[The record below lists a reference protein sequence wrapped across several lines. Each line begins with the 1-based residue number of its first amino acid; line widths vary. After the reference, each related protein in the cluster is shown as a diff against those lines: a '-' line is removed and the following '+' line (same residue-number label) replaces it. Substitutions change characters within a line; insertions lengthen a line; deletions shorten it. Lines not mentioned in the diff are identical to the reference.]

1 MTLNNPGFRGE
12 ADRLDELLCAAPTRC
27 AAPNRR
33 DGSQKRNHDGNT
45 ARVGAV
51 HEPPCAAPTRL
62 AMLVAVARQ
71 VEALRPVPALPAGGI
86 TSARQIFLAQAA
98 RMRSIMVARNQA
110 TRNAQSSATRQH
122 VHWYNRLHAVCC
134 AWAKSRQAGAS
145 SRREGARLRPHPST
159 RLTRAYGTGAGRA
172 SQGKRAFASVMV
184 AQLATMAAVALLFL
198 FLSLTTGIAMGSLG
212 KAAQASLPG
221 DRFYVYKIAQ
231 ENLDAALTFDSFSRV
246 ALYVE
251 LVKQRSEEIFKLV
264 QAGRTAPVETAR
276 RLQQHLVAAFLAASQ
291 LPDPQMENAL
301 LQIRQVSLN
310 TQVTLEQAEWMA
322 IDDPSRITLDVA
334 SYAAINASALAEQGL
349 ADPQEFRLLMS
360 ALPPL
365 PSATPSSVPVI
376 IYPPFNPTPVSVIP
390 TATIESFNPPA
401 FSPTPSL
408 TSVAVGATPVPATA
422 TGTPINPPPPPAT
435 PSPTNI
441 AVGSTPT
448 PATATTTP
456 TPTATETPE
465 PPPFITTPT
474 PIVNSGGGN

>member
-1 MTLNNPGFRGE
+1 MIPNE
-12 ADRLDELLCAAPTRC
+12 ADRLDELLS
-27 AAPNRR
+27 N
-33 DGSQKRNHDGNT
+33 GSQKRNHDGNT

-51 HEPPCAAPTRL
+51 HEPAL

-71 VEALRPVPALPAGGI
+71 VEALRPAVAPLPAGGI

-110 TRNAQSSATRQH
+110 TMKSRSPAIWQPKVWLA
-122 VHWYNRLHAVCC
+122 RL
-134 AWAKSRQAGAS
+134 WAKSRQVGAS

-172 SQGKRAFASVMV
+172 SQGRRAFASVMV

-231 ENLDAALTFDSFSRV
+231 EDLDAALTFDSFGRV

-291 LPDPQMENAL
+291 LPDTQMENAL

-334 SYAAINASALAEQGL
+334 SYAALNASALAEQGL
-349 ADPQEFRLLMS
+349 ADPQEFRAMMS
-360 ALPPL
+360 ALPPM

-376 IYPPFNPTPVSVIP
+376 IYPPFNPTPVSVMP

-408 TSVAVGATPVPATA
+408 TSVAVGATPVPPTA
-422 TGTPINPPPPPAT
+422 TGTPSNPPPPPAT

-441 AVGSTPT
+441 AVGLTPI

-456 TPTATETPE
+456 TPTATGTPVL
-465 PPPFITTPT
+465 PPFPPTPTPT
-474 PIVNSGGGN
+474 PIINSGGGN

>member
-1 MTLNNPGFRGE
+1 MIPNE
-12 ADRLDELLCAAPTRC
+12 ADRLDELLR
-27 AAPNRR
+27 N
-33 DGSQKRNHDGNT
+33 GSQKRNHDGNT

-51 HEPPCAAPTRL
+51 HEPPLAA
-62 AMLVAVARQ
+62 LVAVARQ
-71 VEALRPVPALPAGGI
+71 VEALRQAVVPLPAGGT
-86 TSARQIFLAQAA
+86 TSARKIFLAQAA
-98 RMRSIMVARNQA
+98 RMRSNMVARNQA
-110 TRNAQSSATRQH
+110 TMNAPSSAAKRPM
-122 VHWYNRLHAVCC
+122 HWFTRLH

-159 RLTRAYGTGAGRA
+159 RLTRAYYGTGAGRA

-184 AQLATMAAVALLFL
+184 AQLPTMAAVALLFL
-198 FLSLTTGIAMGSLG
+198 FLSLTTGITMGSLG

-221 DRFYVYKIAQ
+221 DRFYGYKIAQ
-231 ENLDAALTFDSFSRV
+231 ENLDAALTFDPFGRV

-291 LPDPQMENAL
+291 LPDTQMESAL
-301 LQIRQVSLN
+301 LQIRQVSLS
-310 TQVTLEQAEWMA
+310 TQFTLEQAEWMA

-334 SYAAINASALAEQGL
+334 SYAALNASALAEQGL
-349 ADPQEFRLLMS
+349 ADPQEFRALMS

-365 PSATPSSVPVI
+365 PSATPSSVPLI
-376 IYPPFNPTPVSVIP
+376 ITPPFNPTPVSVMP

-401 FSPTPSL
+401 FSPTPSE
-408 TSVAVGATPVPATA
+408 TSGPAGATPVPATA
-422 TGTPINPPPPPAT
+422 TGTPINPPPAT

-441 AVGSTPT
+441 AVGPTPT
-448 PATATTTP
+448 PATATVMP
-456 TPTATETPE
+456 TPTATSTPG
-465 PPPFITTPT
+465 PPPFFTTPT

>member
-71 VEALRPVPALPAGGI
+71 VEALRPVVAPLPAGGI

-98 RMRSIMVARNQA
+98 RMRSKNARFSTARQQESWF
-110 TRNAQSSATRQH
+110 TRLWPAYRQS
-122 VHWYNRLHAVCC
+122 
-134 AWAKSRQAGAS
+134 
-145 SRREGARLRPHPST
+145 GARLRP
-159 RLTRAYGTGAGRA
+159 RQAR
-172 SQGKRAFASVMV
+172 RAFASVMV

-198 FLSLTTGIAMGSLG
+198 FLSLTTGITLGSLG

-231 ENLDAALTFDSFSRV
+231 EDLDAALTFDSFSRV

-291 LPDPQMENAL
+291 LPDPQMESAL
-301 LQIRQVSLN
+301 LQIRQVSLS

-349 ADPQEFRLLMS
+349 ADPQEFRAMMS

-456 TPTATETPE
+456 TPTATSTPGL
-465 PPPFITTPT
+465 PFNPTPT
-474 PIVNSGGGN
+474 PIYQEGGGN

>member
-1 MTLNNPGFRGE
+1 MTLINPGFRGE
-12 ADRLDELLCAAPTRC
+12 ADRLDKALR
-27 AAPNRR
+27 N
-33 DGSQKRNHDGNT
+33 GSQKWLPRTQPLTRNHDGNT
-45 ARVGAV
+45 ARAGAV
-51 HEPPCAAPTRL
+51 HEAPRAAPTRL
-62 AMLVAVARQ
+62 AALVAVARQ

-86 TSARQIFLAQAA
+86 TSARQIFLSQAA
-98 RMRSIMVARNQA
+98 RMRSRMVARNQA
-110 TRNAQSSATRQH
+110 TINAPSSAARQH
-122 VHWYNRLHAVCC
+122 VHWFTRLH
-134 AWAKSRQAGAS
+134 AWAKSRQAGA
-145 SRREGARLRPHPST
+145 RLRPQQ
-159 RLTRAYGTGAGRA
+159 GR
-172 SQGKRAFASVMV
+172 RAFASVMV

-198 FLSLTTGIAMGSLG
+198 FLSLTTGITMGSLG

-231 ENLDAALTFDSFSRV
+231 EDLDAALTFNPFGRV

-251 LVKQRSEEIFKLV
+251 LVKQRSEEIFKLI
-264 QAGRTAPVETAR
+264 QAGRTAPLETAA
-276 RLQQHLVAAFLAASQ
+276 RLQQHLEAAFLAASQ
-291 LPDPQMENAL
+291 LPDPQMETAL
-301 LQIRQVSLN
+301 LQIRQVSLS

-322 IDDPSRITLDVA
+322 HDDPSRLTLDVA
-334 SYAAINASALAEQGL
+334 SYAALNASALAEQGL
-349 ADPQEFRLLMS
+349 ADPQEFRAMMS

-441 AVGSTPT
+441 AVGPTPT

>member
-1 MTLNNPGFRGE
+1 MIPNE
-12 ADRLDELLCAAPTRC
+12 ADRLDELLR
-27 AAPNRR
+27 N
-33 DGSQKRNHDGNT
+33 GSQKRNHDGNT

-51 HEPPCAAPTRL
+51 HEPACAAPTRL

-71 VEALRPVPALPAGGI
+71 VEALRPAVAPLPAGGT
-86 TSARQIFLAQAA
+86 TSARKIFLAQAA
-98 RMRSIMVARNQA
+98 RMRSKNAPAAVLGGEDAKRPMHWF
-110 TRNAQSSATRQH
+110 TRP
-122 VHWYNRLHAVCC
+122 
-134 AWAKSRQAGAS
+134 WAKSRQAGAS
-145 SRREGARLRPHPST
+145 SRREGARLRPQQ
-159 RLTRAYGTGAGRA
+159 GR
-172 SQGKRAFASVMV
+172 RAFASVMV

-198 FLSLTTGIAMGSLG
+198 FLSLTTGITLGSLG

-231 ENLDAALTFDSFSRV
+231 ENLDAALTFDPFGRV

-291 LPDPQMENAL
+291 LPDPQMESAL
-301 LQIRQVSLN
+301 LQIRQVSLS
-310 TQVTLEQAEWMA
+310 TQVTMEQAVWMA

-360 ALPPL
+360 AQPPL

-376 IYPPFNPTPVSVIP
+376 IYPPFNPTPVSVMP
-390 TATIESFNPPA
+390 TATVESFNPPA
-401 FSPTPSL
+401 ITQTPSE
-408 TSVAVGATPVPATA
+408 TSGPAGATPVPATA
-422 TGTPINPPPPPAT
+422 TGTPINPPPAT

-441 AVGSTPT
+441 AVGPSPM
-448 PATATTTP
+448 P
-456 TPTATETPE
+456 TPTATGTPVL
-465 PPPFITTPT
+465 PPFPPTPTPT
-474 PIVNSGGGN
+474 PISNQGGGN